1 MTPNPALLKSIE
13 KLDYRVTVGD
23 VAAQAGLEL
32 NFAQQGLLALAS
44 EAGGHLQV
52 AESGDMVF
60 LFPPNFRSILRNKYW
75 KLRFKEFLNKIW
87 LVLFYLIRI
96 SFGIILGLSI
106 LVMLIAI
113 AVIAIAISSQRNDN
127 DSGGGDWGGGSGSS
141 GNGGGFSVF
150 PSDFFWFFY
159 PSYGYDSPR
168 NRSDKSS
175 KRRGDRSGQLN
186 FLEAIF
192 SFLFGDG
199 NPNFDLE
206 ERRWQQ
212 IAAVIQNQGGAIAA
226 SQLLPYL
233 DNSTPLSVANEDHE
247 NFNEDYIL
255 PVLSRFNGY
264 PQVSEAGDIV
274 YAFPELQVT
283 AKQRKPQ
290 AVAAYLKEKRVLFS
304 EATSGQVLA
313 ATGLGG
319 FNLILALVLGS
330 LIRDPSLV
338 AQLGSFIVFVHSIY
352 GLLLGYAL
360 AFLGIPLIRY
370 FVIQSRNRRI
380 EARNSQRQAQAQ
392 LLIEADATLQRK
404 IAFARQFAD
413 EKVITKAD
421 LAYTTEQDMLEQE
434 AERSDK
440 IDEEWR
446 KRLESK

>member
-1 MTPNPALLKSIE
+1 MTPNPALLQSIE

-32 NFAQQGLLALAS
+32 NFTQQGLLALAS

-75 KLRFKEFLNKIW
+75 KLRFIELLNKIW

-106 LVMLIAI
+106 LVMVIAI
-113 AVIAIAISSQRNDN
+113 AVIVIAISSQRKDN
-127 DSGGGDWGGGSGSS
+127 DSGGGDWGSRSSG
-141 GNGGGFSVF
+141 GNGGGFSIF

-168 NRSDKSS
+168 NRSDQSS
-175 KRRGDRSGQLN
+175 QRRGDRSGKLN

-226 SQLLPYL
+226 PQLLPYL
-233 DNSTPLSVANEDHE
+233 DQSTPLSVEHEDHE

-264 PQVSEAGDIV
+264 PQVSEVGDII

-290 AVAAYLKEKRVLFS
+290 AVAAYLKEKRFLFS

-319 FNLILALVLGS
+319 LNLILALVLGS

-352 GLLLGYAL
+352 GLLLGYAI

-392 LLIEADATLQRK
+392 LLIEADATLQQK